1 MFTIDQHHTPM
12 PHLNNDELKDRF
24 HALAGLVITLLTLA
38 FLFISNQIVL
48 LPDLPNWYDQ
58 QRFLMLLLLA
68 AALFAFAKWP
78 SPQVPGQ
85 AHWLIAAAVVLSAR
99 SPLPGW
105 AFAET
110 TLFLGLL
117 VTAYW
122 VSCTLRELNQHRPD
136 TLIYGL
142 IVYATLLCLPP
153 LMQFCLSILS
163 NKTEFALSTLF
174 SGFSNHRFFSQA
186 ESFVLPLMTLPA
198 MLLGQDS
205 RWRKL
210 GNVAACLLWV
220 LAFAAGTRAFY
231 VAIVAGL
238 AFSWIFNGQTGL
250 LWSRWQIKFAGM
262 GLLGYLMIFKA
273 APWLLNIAISSD
285 NARLNEFESALNS
298 SGRLD
303 MWIDA
308 GRLISEHPLTGIG
321 PMHFATRAAETGFVS
336 GFAAHPHSSVIQ
348 LLVEWGLPMGLTL
361 LCLAG
366 MGFLHLFRAARLK
379 IRNDRL
385 TTERHI
391 LTTTLFTGFV
401 YSLLDG
407 SIVTPYTQVLLAF
420 VIGLAW
426 SETRQIHGISS
437 YTHLKNRLASLITRL
452 ACIMASIY
460 LIWLG
465 VTPYQNL
472 SGHIET
478 YTETYSTQTLWPR
491 FWSQGLINLNEDK
504 RYPGFSAK

>member
-1 MFTIDQHHTPM
+1 MGHKINLYDKEWF
-12 PHLNNDELKDRF
+12 RF
-24 HALAGLVITLLTLA
+24 LAGTLITFLVAA
-38 FLFISNQIVL
+38 FLLISNQIVIF
-48 LPDLPNWYDQ
+48 PSLPNWYDQ
-58 QRFLMLLLLA
+58 QRFLMLLLLST
-68 AALFAFAKWP
+68 ALLAFALWP
-78 SPQVPGQ
+78 TPRIPRLTPYLVT
-85 AHWLIAAAVVLSAR
+85 AAVVLSAI

-110 TLFLGLL
+110 SLLLGLT
-117 VTAYW
+117 VTAFW
-122 VSCTLRELNQHRPD
+122 VCRTLRGFNQDYPNA
-136 TLIYGL
+136 LICGL
-142 IVYATLLCLPP
+142 IIYATLISLPP
-153 LMQFCLSILS
+153 LMQFAFSIIS
-163 NKTEFALSTLF
+163 EKPDFALSTLF
-174 SGFSNHRFFSQA
+174 SGFSNHRFFSQT
-186 ESFVLPLMTLPA
+186 ESLLLPLMALPA
-198 MLLGQDS
+198 MQLNQGS

-210 GNVAACLLWV
+210 GNVAACLLWL

-238 AFSWIFNGQTGL
+238 AFSWLFNGQTGL

-262 GLLGYLMIFKA
+262 GLLGYLIIFKA

-385 TTERHI
+385 STERNI

-426 SETRQIHGISS
+426 SETRQIHGVSS
-437 YTHLKNRLASLITRL
+437 YTHLKNRLASLTTRL
-452 ACIMASIY
+452 ACIMASVY

-472 SGHIET
+472 SSHIET

-491 FWSQGLINLNEDK
+491 FWSQGIINLNEDK